1 SKINRRLAS
10 VTKIKIVNKLF
21 SATTTTQEMSNHH
34 AVFFEQHSAVNHK
47 DEMGKLEEIVSQYET
62 GDERQ
67 KAAFSYLEKQM
78 KTKIPEIEELETHF
92 YEDGIES
99 VAMSLRMRQIE
110 AMEHWKGNKNFSQFD
125 IMTTLFKDL
134 DSEDF

>member
-1 SKINRRLAS
+1 
-10 VTKIKIVNKLF
+10 
-21 SATTTTQEMSNHH
+21 
-34 AVFFEQHSAVNHK
+34 
-47 DEMGKLEEIVSQYET
+47 
-62 GDERQ
+62 
-67 KAAFSYLEKQM
+67 M